1 MANYSQFK
9 NWLLQSSLVNE
20 DDFAMVEP
28 YLTEK
33 KIKEG
38 DYFLTEGAICWQIG
52 FINTGCFRSFYLKDG
67 KEINSRFFFEYDIVE
82 EYDSFLL
89 STPSKYFVQALEDA
103 EIICFDLATL
113 QNAFDKSKNWERL
126 GRIMAEKACT
136 NSGKRVES
144 LLFYTGEE
152 RYINLLNETPEIFNR
167 LPLFHIAS
175 YLGMERESLSRIRRK
190 VKAEPAL

>member
-52 FINTGCFRSFYLKDG
+52 FINTGCFRTFYLKDG
-67 KEINSRFFFEYDIVE
+67 KEINTQFFFEYDIVE

-89 STPSKYFVQALEDA
+89 SAPSKYFVQALEDA
-103 EIICFDLATL
+103 KIICFDLATL

-126 GRIMAEKACT
+126 GRLMAEKACT

-152 RYINLLNETPEIFNR
+152 RYINLLNEAPEIFNR

-190 VKAEPAL
+190 IKIEPVL